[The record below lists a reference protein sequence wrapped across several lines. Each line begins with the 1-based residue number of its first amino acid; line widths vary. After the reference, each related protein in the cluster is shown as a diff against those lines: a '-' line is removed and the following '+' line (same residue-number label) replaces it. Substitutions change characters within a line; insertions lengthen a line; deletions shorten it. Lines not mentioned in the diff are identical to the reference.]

1 MTFPHW
7 SRVTLYTS
15 TRVFAECYVFVKQS
29 HGPVYCASVAGG
41 PLLPKLRGY
50 FAEFLNEVSLARLGI
65 CHPPT
70 CVGFGTDS
78 DSIPRSFSREYGI
91 AGFGGKPPHRRASA
105 SRGADLPAPRPA
117 RLDAPSIWPRRQPTA
132 DPIGKNS
139 GRRHGNVDP
148 SSIGYALRPR
158 LRNRLTLGG
167 RTCPRKP
174 WNSGGRDFHP
184 AFRYSCPHSRPHA
197 LHRTSRSGF
206 GAHGALLYHSAKTAG
221 PRLRHPVY
229 SRSFSA
235 QDLSTSQLL
244 RTV

>member
-1 MTFPHW
+1 MCPLASSQSAMFLLN
-7 SRVTLYTS
+7 SRMGPFTAPPGIALEDPFFRSYGAILPSSLTRFLSRALVYVTLPPVSVLVRIPIRFLEAFPGS
-15 TRVFAECYVFVKQS
+15 T
-29 HGPVYCASVAGG
+29 ASRA
-41 PLLPKLRGY
+41 
-50 FAEFLNEVSLARLGI
+50 S
-65 CHPPT
+65 
-70 CVGFGTDS
+70 
-78 DSIPRSFSREYGI
+78 
-91 AGFGGKPPHRRASA
+91 GGKPPSPSPFGLGR
-105 SRGADLPAPRPA
+105 ADLPAQPA
-117 RLDAPSIWPRRQPTA
+117 YGFGRAIHQAAPPAHSRLHRS
-132 DPIGKNS
+132 NS
-139 GRRHGNVDP
+139 LRKYGNVDP